1 MPLNPF
7 PPPPT
12 PLLFPTATITPIQLP
27 ATWTAT
33 NPPQTTA
40 TDTPPPTFTLMPTG
54 TSFSL
59 VPPTQTPKVSAT
71 PSVPFSA
78 TVQYIASTIIHPE
91 AGCNW
96 LGIGGTVSDSSGADI
111 ISMVIRLSGTLNSQS
126 VPTNSVTVSGLYKA
140 YGASGFEFNL
150 GNILD
155 LTTVPVNSNHTL
167 YLQVLDQAGLPLSDN
182 IYVNTYSDCSKNLV
196 LVHFKKRQ

>member
-1 MPLNPF
+1 
-7 PPPPT
+7 
-12 PLLFPTATITPIQLP
+12 
-27 ATWTAT
+27 
-33 NPPQTTA
+33 
-40 TDTPPPTFTLMPTG
+40 MPTG